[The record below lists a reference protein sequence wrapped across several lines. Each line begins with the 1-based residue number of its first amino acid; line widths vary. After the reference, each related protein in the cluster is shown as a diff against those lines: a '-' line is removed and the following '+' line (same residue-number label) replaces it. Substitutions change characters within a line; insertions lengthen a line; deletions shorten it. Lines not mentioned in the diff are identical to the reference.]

1 MHVYQEVIGYIET
14 LGRSQIA
21 NSYDTKENID
31 LYSILLVAFI
41 ISVMIF
47 IYCIH
52 RCREFKHSCWVT
64 AEQRRNEQGCVS
76 VQQRDQIWGRGR
88 LTSLRCFQR
97 LTLDTKEG
105 KNLLPPPP
113 QIQLYFDK
121 LCTFYV
127 YCLNRR
133 LDTLK
138 SAVSDRRRKIK
149 KRTLGIELHY
159 V

>member
-1 MHVYQEVIGYIET
+1 MHVYQEVLGYIET
-14 LGRSQIA
+14 IGRSQIA
-21 NSYDTKENID
+21 NSYDTKEDID

-47 IYCIH
+47 IFCIH
-52 RCREFKHSCWVT
+52 RCGEFKHSRWVT

-76 VQQRDQIWGRGR
+76 VHQRDQMWGRGR

-97 LTLDTKEG
+97 LTLETKEG
-105 KNLLPPPP
+105 KSLLPPPS
-113 QIQLYFDK
+113 QIQLYFDN

-127 YCLNRR
+127 YCLHRR

-138 SAVSDRRRKIK
+138 STVSDRPRKIK

>member
-1 MHVYQEVIGYIET
+1 MHVYQEVLGYIET
-14 LGRSQIA
+14 IGRSQIA
-21 NSYDTKENID
+21 NSYDTKETID

-47 IYCIH
+47 VFFIH
-52 RCREFKHSCWVT
+52 RCGEFKHSCWVT

-76 VQQRDQIWGRGR
+76 VHQSDQIWGRGR

-97 LTLDTKEG
+97 LTLETKEG
-105 KNLLPPPP
+105 KNLLPPPS

-127 YCLNRR
+127 YCLNRT

-138 SAVSDRRRKIK
+138 IAVSDRPRKIK